1 MSTWR
6 RTVRTNP
13 RAGVRVNEILSTALV
28 SELLD
33 PSAHLW
39 LVSPWVSDIIVVD
52 NRDEHLEA
60 VLGQDY
66 VRTLYLTEVL
76 AILAS
81 GGSTLHVAVRPDDHN
96 NAFLSRLE
104 RTLSHPFDLHR
115 GEDLHEKTICGGEWL
130 ITGSMNFT
138 WRGLEVNDEAVM
150 YSVDSE
156 LAAQTRL
163 DLEHR
168 WLRPA

>member
-1 MSTWR
+1 VSTWR

-28 SELLD
+28 SELIQ

-39 LVSPWVSDIIVVD
+39 LVSPWVSDIIVLD

-66 VRTLYLTEVL
+66 VRTLYLSEVL
-76 AILAS
+76 AMIVS
-81 GGSTLHVAVRPDDHN
+81 GGCRLHVAVRPDDHN
-96 NAFLSRLE
+96 TTFLGRLE
-104 RTLSHPFDLHR
+104 RVLSRPFDLHR
-115 GEDLHEKTICGGEWL
+115 GEDLHEKTLCGGEWL

-150 YSVDSE
+150 YSVDRE

-168 WLRPA
+168 WLEPA